1 MVLRLTE
8 GEGDTVCVC
17 VCGVL
22 EKKGVY
28 IDNHMSENIDMR
40 RKATNMGDNFITT
53 KEEMTK

>member
-1 MVLRLTE
+1 MIPY
-8 GEGDTVCVC
+8 VC